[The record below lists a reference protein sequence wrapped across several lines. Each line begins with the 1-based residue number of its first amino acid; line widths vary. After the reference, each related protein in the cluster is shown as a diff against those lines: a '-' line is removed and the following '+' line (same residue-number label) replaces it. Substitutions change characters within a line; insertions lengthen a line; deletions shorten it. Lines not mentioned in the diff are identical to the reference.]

1 MSPLSLALVAVVG
14 AVGAVLRDEVTRR
27 ARTPLWGV
35 NLANLVGSFAFGAA
49 AGVLDGAVLL
59 VVAGGF
65 LGSLTTFSTWVA
77 LADEY
82 DEPWMALTF
91 PMLGGVLAAVAGLAL
106 ALALQPVPVGPP
118 G

>member
-1 MSPLSLALVAVVG
+1 MSAWTLVLVAVVG
-14 AVGAVLRDEVTRR
+14 AVGAVVRDEVTRR

-35 NLANLVGSFAFGAA
+35 NLAHRVGSFAFGAA
-49 AGVLDGAVLL
+49 AALLDGAALL

-77 LADEY
+77 LADEHT
-82 DEPWMALTF
+82 EPWMALTF
-91 PMLGGVLAAVAGLAL
+91 PILGGVLAAVGGLAL
-106 ALALQPVPVGPP
+106 ALALQPAPVGPP

>member
-1 MSPLSLALVAVVG
+1 MSATSLALVAVVG
-14 AVGAVLRDEVTRR
+14 AMGALLRDEVTRR

-35 NLANLVGSFAFGAA
+35 NLANLVGSFGFGVAA
-49 AGVLDGAVLL
+49 ALLDGPALV

-77 LADEY
+77 LADEHA
-82 DEPWMALTF
+82 EPWTALTF
-91 PMLGGVLAAVAGLAL
+91 PMLGGVLAAVGGLAL